1 MNHLVASEL
10 LKLTTTRT
18 TVALA
23 AAGVGVAAL
32 LGMANASIAGDP
44 GTSTIGSAAW
54 VQNVVGVSTVPAA
67 VALLLGVLLA
77 AGEHQHHTITTT
89 FLATPRRSRVVA
101 AKAAASAVAGVAVA
115 AVMVAAAATAT
126 VPAIVAE
133 GAHVDAFDAEVGA
146 AIGGV
151 LLASA
156 LLGPLGTLLGLLL
169 RSQVAAVV
177 VVVAWFTLVEAVADV
192 LTGGSL
198 HRWLPGGAAADLAG
212 SGGQA
217 MWTAAAVV
225 VAWTAAAAA
234 VTVPAVARRDVT

>member
-1 MNHLVASEL
+1 MNGLVRAEL

-23 AAGVGVAAL
+23 AVGLGFAAL
-32 LGMANASIAGDP
+32 LGLANASIAGDP
-44 GTSTIGSAAW
+44 GTPALGSAVW
-54 VQNVVGVSTVPAA
+54 VEDVVGVSTVPAA

-89 FLATPRRSRVVA
+89 FLATPRRARVVA
-101 AKAAASAVAGVAVA
+101 AKAVAASAAGAAVAVAMVAAAVAATVPVVVAEGAEVDALHRGAGLAVAGVV
-115 AVMVAAAATAT
+115 
-126 VPAIVAE
+126 
-133 GAHVDAFDAEVGA
+133 
-146 AIGGV
+146 
-151 LLASA
+151 LASA
-156 LLGPLGTLLGLLL
+156 LLGPLGVLLGLLL

-177 VVVAWFTLVEAVADV
+177 LVVAWFTLVEGVADV

-217 MWTAAAVV
+217 MWSAAAVV
-225 VAWTAAAAA
+225 VAWTALAAALA
-234 VTVPAVARRDVT
+234 VPAVIRRDVT